1 MLDASVASHAPHKRG
16 DVCQWDGGL
25 LNAAPSVRTAGLT
38 AWCSVAQTGRDGTLR
53 ASGRY
58 PLTSSTGFSSTELTT
73 EEEQSFSVSTH
84 SSSLHFTHTN
94 KYRAHTNTEHTNTHL
109 EHTHTCI
116 QNTHIH
122 TKSNTEQTHTNTDH
136 THTHMHEWYTHKHRT
151 RTKIKN
157 THRQTHKYR
166 THTHK

>member
-109 EHTHTCI
+109 EHTHM
-116 QNTHIH
+116 H
-122 TKSNTEQTHTNTDH
+122 TEH
-136 THTHMHEWYTHKHRT
+136 THTH
-151 RTKIKN
+151 KIKYG
-157 THRQTHKYR
+157 TDTHKYR
-166 THTHK
+166 SHTHTHPHACMNDTHINTEHAHK

>member
-58 PLTSSTGFSSTELTT
+58 PLTTSTGFSSTELTT

-109 EHTHTCI
+109 EHTHM
-116 QNTHIH
+116 H
-122 TKSNTEQTHTNTDH
+122 TEH
-136 THTHMHEWYTHKHRT
+136 THTH
-151 RTKIKN
+151 KIKYG
-157 THRQTHKYR
+157 TDTHKYR
-166 THTHK
+166 SHTHTHTHTHAWMIHT

>member
-1 MLDASVASHAPHKRG
+1 MVLCGP
-16 DVCQWDGGL
+16 
-25 LNAAPSVRTAGLT
+25 
-38 AWCSVAQTGRDGTLR
+38 DGTLR

-109 EHTHTCI
+109 EHTHM
-116 QNTHIH
+116 H
-122 TKSNTEQTHTNTDH
+122 TEHTHTQKIKYGTDTHKYRSH
-136 THTHMHEWYTHKHRT
+136 THTHA
-151 RTKIKN
+151 
-157 THRQTHKYR
+157 
-166 THTHK
+166 